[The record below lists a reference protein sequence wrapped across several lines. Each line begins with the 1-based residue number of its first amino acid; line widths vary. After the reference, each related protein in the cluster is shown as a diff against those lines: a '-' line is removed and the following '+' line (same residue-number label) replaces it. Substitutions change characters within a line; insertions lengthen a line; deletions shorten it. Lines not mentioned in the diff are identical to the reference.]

1 MAIRAKYTK
10 AKGLVQTDVTS
21 IDKFE
26 VVDAPL
32 FPATQTAIEGNT
44 EIALT
49 IGSFHPADDAAP
61 DAVNET
67 DLDSKFFTLQAVDG
81 TQFTIHFDIGAGD
94 PAYRGPAATPAA
106 NRVEVGLAANAAD
119 TTAKIAA
126 AIKTAADADAEFAAH
141 FTTTVVDPVVT
152 FVNKKVGAPS
162 SGVTSVSLSD
172 VTGLAGVDGAGAAT
186 TYSWTAA
193 VTEGKGSYTL
203 DVGGVTRTSS
213 TAANSLILL
222 PDASADLAG
231 GEKIVICDGVDGGNT
246 LVKNASGTTIATLN
260 AAAEYAVF
268 NWSGT
273 AWVKVHAAAGV

>member
-10 AKGLVQTDVTS
+10 AKGLVQTDVDS
-21 IDKFE
+21 ITKFE
-26 VVDAPL
+26 IVDAPL
-32 FPATQTAIEGNT
+32 FPALQTAIVGNT

-49 IGSFHPADDAAP
+49 VGSFHPADDAAP
-61 DAVNET
+61 DAENET

-81 TQFTIHFDIGAGD
+81 TQFTVHFDFGAGD
-94 PAYRGPAATPAA
+94 PAYRGPESTPEA
-106 NRVEVGLAANAAD
+106 NRVEVVLAAGDAD
-119 TTAKIAA
+119 STLKIANK
-126 AIKTAADADAEFAAH
+126 IKERCDADAEFAAH
-141 FTTTVVDPVVT
+141 FTTTVADPVVT

-162 SGVTSVSLSD
+162 SGVTSVDLSD
-172 VTGLAGVDGAGAAT
+172 VTGLAGVDALGAAAE
-186 TYSWTAA
+186 YSWTAA